1 MMDLFSF
8 PLGVA
13 MASLPSDAYWPISRV
28 FVADVGRDVV
38 AVVGCAL
45 DAVFGRIR
53 DGRSAMASC
62 ASDDRAF
69 MVVDGGLKDEEDEGR
84 LRRPVE
90 VAGRSEVPNRDAE
103 PRRERVGVPMTASS
117 SSCG

>member
-1 MMDLFSF
+1 M
-8 PLGVA
+8 V
-13 MASLPSDAYWPISRV
+13 V
-28 FVADVGRDVV
+28 VDVV
-38 AVVGCAL
+38 L

-53 DGRSAMASC
+53 DGRSAMGVTC

-117 SSCG
+117 SSCGWSSRMETRRGG

>member
-1 MMDLFSF
+1 M
-8 PLGVA
+8 VV
-13 MASLPSDAYWPISRV
+13 DAV
-28 FVADVGRDVV
+28 
-38 AVVGCAL
+38 L

-62 ASDDRAF
+62 ASDDRAV
-69 MVVDGGLKDEEDEGR
+69 VVDGLKDEEDEGR

-117 SSCG
+117 SSCGWSSRMETRRGG

>member
-1 MMDLFSF
+1 
-8 PLGVA
+8 
-13 MASLPSDAYWPISRV
+13 MADI
-28 FVADVGRDVV
+28 GRDVV
-38 AVVGCAL
+38 VVDAVL
-45 DAVFGRIR
+45 DAVFGRTR
-53 DGRSAMASC
+53 DGRSAMGVTC
-62 ASDDRAF
+62 ASDDRAV
-69 MVVDGGLKDEEDEGR
+69 VVDGLWKDWEDEGR

>member
-1 MMDLFSF
+1 M
-8 PLGVA
+8 V
-13 MASLPSDAYWPISRV
+13 V
-28 FVADVGRDVV
+28 VDVV
-38 AVVGCAL
+38 L

-62 ASDDRAF
+62 ASDDRAV
-69 MVVDGGLKDEEDEGR
+69 VVDGLKDDDDEGR

-117 SSCG
+117 SSCGWSSRMETRRGG

>member
-1 MMDLFSF
+1 M
-8 PLGVA
+8 V
-13 MASLPSDAYWPISRV
+13 
-28 FVADVGRDVV
+28 
-38 AVVGCAL
+38 VVGCAL

-69 MVVDGGLKDEEDEGR
+69 MVVGGLNDDDDEGR

-117 SSCG
+117 SSCGWSSRMETRRGG